1 MARKVVSRN
10 KSTMTTVSSRGTNN
24 YVKTLDG
31 KWKNVKQFMS
41 GTAKKPRKKK

>member
-1 MARKVVSRN
+1 MARKIVGGGKNS
-10 KSTMTTVSSRGTNN
+10 MTTVSSRGTNC
-24 YVKTLDG
+24 YIKVDG